1 MMCYDFL
8 GSVFLCVCLFSSVCF
23 WGCLQN
29 PVMDGM
35 DDFGI
40 DLYALPE
47 PMPNSS
53 SRIDADENSRIAAM
67 VNNTASEWQRYMLC
81 YFFFSASLSL

>member
-1 MMCYDFL
+1 
-8 GSVFLCVCLFSSVCF
+8 
-23 WGCLQN
+23 
-29 PVMDGM
+29 MDGM

-81 YFFFSASLSL
+81 